1 MFVLNGRGFSPG
13 IELDTLGLD
22 EVLYELHQPTLLTTP
37 YSDTIDIT

>member
-22 EVLYELHQPTLLTTP
+22 EVLCELHVRIVN
-37 YSDTIDIT
+37 D